1 MELQLVVA
9 RPNPSARS
17 SVRATS
23 TMQRNWLTERE
34 TERET
39 EGDVSWHAPR
49 TKSSSNRARAA
60 ASIDADRCD
69 RASASESTVESGCEY
84 RCVQRLSLTS
94 VAAWRPGGTSQG
106 QVVDHLAR
114 SFDHLL
120 RRLQWHSTAA
130 AIEQIACKTRRQE
143 LGNRRTQQY
152 RFPENDRRP
161 IKNFCTERFA
171 ALALNRSAAHTC
183 LRRAIATSSASA
195 SFWLCEA
202 ERSK

>member
-1 MELQLVVA
+1 MELQSVVA

-23 TMQRNWLTERE
+23 TSMQRNWRA
-34 TERET
+34 
-39 EGDVSWHAPR
+39 DVSWHAPR

-120 RRLQWHSTAA
+120 RRLRTVPQQRLSRSHARRDARNWEIEERSKSIYGKRSQTDQKLLYRAVCGVWHSTAA
-130 AIEQIACKTRRQE
+130 QHTPACGARSPRRV
-143 LGNRRTQQY
+143 
-152 RFPENDRRP
+152 RP
-161 IKNFCTERFA
+161 PPFGSAK
-171 ALALNRSAAHTC
+171 RS
-183 LRRAIATSSASA
+183 
-195 SFWLCEA
+195 EA
-202 ERSK
+202 NEMR

>member
-1 MELQLVVA
+1 MELQSVVA

-23 TMQRNWLTERE
+23 TSMQRNWRA
-34 TERET
+34 
-39 EGDVSWHAPR
+39 DVSWHAPR

-69 RASASESTVESGCEY
+69 RASASESTVESGREY

-120 RRLQWHSTAA
+120 RRLRTVPQQRLSRSHARRDARNWEIEERSNIDFQKTIADRSKTFVPSGLRRWHSTAA
-130 AIEQIACKTRRQE
+130 QHTPACGARSPRRV
-143 LGNRRTQQY
+143 
-152 RFPENDRRP
+152 RP
-161 IKNFCTERFA
+161 PPFGSAK
-171 ALALNRSAAHTC
+171 RSGANEM
-183 LRRAIATSSASA
+183 R
-195 SFWLCEA
+195 
-202 ERSK
+202 